1 MYMAKTVAQTGTKR
15 RLLFVSLLLGIVGW
29 RCGTQGPAAA
39 EQVVK
44 GRQLYTAHCARCHGD
59 QGEGKRGPA
68 LIGPHY
74 AFSGRGTARGLYD
87 YVSKVMPFD
96 APGTL
101 KEEEHWAILAFIL
114 NRNDLL
120 ASDTVLKPENA
131 ESIPLVKK

>member
-1 MYMAKTVAQTGTKR
+1 MIEMARIGTR
-15 RLLFVSLLLGIVGW
+15 RLLLFVSLLIGVVGW
-29 RCGTQGPAAA
+29 GCAAQRPTAA
-39 EQVVK
+39 EQVTR
-44 GRQLYTAHCARCHGD
+44 GRQLYAAHCARCHGD

-120 ASDTVLKPENA
+120 GSDTVLSSENA
-131 ESIPLVKK
+131 ESIPLVRR